1 MRIRAALI
9 ACAAVLLSPGAHASV
24 ARDAVRADIGG
35 IDVLA
40 LPTAVQDV
48 VTVVGSLPAGDDRS
62 PPGNVML
69 ATLTGAMLDKGTM
82 AQDKFAIARKLG
94 DVGAALSFSVD
105 THTLEIRGR
114 CLRKDLPLL
123 VSLLAEQLRT
133 PAFSE
138 QEFSKLKV
146 QLQGAVQAQQD
157 DTGFRAGDAFSR
169 AIYPVGHPNRQPTA
183 EQILADMNKTTLAD
197 VKAFHQRHYGPTGM
211 RLVIVGDMDP
221 AAAQAEVRRAFS
233 GWTGGSLPPAAT
245 PANAATSAQMEKIF
259 LADKTSVSIVLG
271 QVTQLKYSDPD
282 QLPLRLGT
290 RIFGSG
296 GFTSRLMVNVRDKE
310 GLTYGIHSYMSGDTI
325 VDGDWRIE
333 GEFAPALLDKG
344 IASTRRQLEAWHAGG
359 ITDAELTRA
368 KSEFAGTYQVGL
380 ATSGG
385 MAGTILLMLNR
396 GMPLEFV
403 DEYPARVNAITR
415 EQVNSAIRKYLDPAK
430 MTLVKAGTIGGAQT
444 DPPTAK

>member
-1 MRIRAALI
+1 MRILAAFI
-9 ACAAVLLSPGAHASV
+9 ASAAVLLASGAHASV
-24 ARDAVRADIGG
+24 AKDAVRTDIEG
-35 IDVLA
+35 IDVVA
-40 LPTAVQDV
+40 LRTAVQDV
-48 VTVVGSLPAGDDRS
+48 VTIAGSLPVGDHRS

-69 ATLTGAMLDKGTM
+69 ATLTGAMLDKGTT

-114 CLRKDLPLL
+114 SLRKDLPLL

-138 QEFSKLKV
+138 DEFAKLKV
-146 QLQGAVQAQQD
+146 QMKGTVLYQQD

-169 AIYPVGHPNRQPTA
+169 AIFPVGHPNRQPTA
-183 EQILADMNKTTLAD
+183 EQMLADMGRTTLAD
-197 VKAFHQRHYGPTGM
+197 VRTFHQQYYGPTGM
-211 RLVIVGDMDP
+211 RLVIVGDVDP
-221 AAAQAEVRRAFS
+221 ASAHAEVRKAFS
-233 GWTGGSLPPAAT
+233 GWTGGSPPPAVV
-245 PANAATSAQMEKIF
+245 PAKAAASAQVETIVM
-259 LADKTSVSIVLG
+259 ADKTSVSVVLG
-271 QVTQLKYSDPD
+271 QATQLRYSDPD

-296 GFTSRLMVNVRDKE
+296 FASRLMANVRDKE
-310 GLTYGIHSYMSGDTI
+310 GLTYGIYSYMSGDTF
-325 VDGDWRIE
+325 VDGDWRIQ
-333 GEFAPALLDKG
+333 GDFAPAMLDKG
-344 IASTRRQLEAWHAGG
+344 VASTRRQLDAWHADG
-359 ITDAELTRA
+359 ITDAELTRV

-385 MAGTILLMLNR
+385 MAGTILIMLNR
-396 GMPLEFV
+396 GMPLTFV

-415 EQVNSAIRKYLDPAK
+415 DQVNGAISRYLDPAK
-430 MTLVKAGTIGGAQT
+430 MTLVKAGTIGVTQT